1 MIDNLPNQSR
11 QEYCSNA
18 SINLFHLPSSASI
31 ITFQVSLS
39 SPHAA
44 LIQMK
49 LPPSWKS
56 AKVGLAPNHT
66 ELLSEGYH
74 LAMVFKPFFTALRNS
89 SLSFD
94 SSWAFNRSCSNFFPK
109 LSSRVRRNH
118 ASLTGLR
125 MKLTFTLTLFQSAVG
140 KTRSMED
147 SRALWIVIN
156 HTRSL
161 VLAWASDSELGGL

>member
-1 MIDNLPNQSR
+1 MVPDSNQSR

-18 SINLFHLPSSASI
+18 SINLFHLPSLTSI
-31 ITFQVSLS
+31 MSFQTSLS

-74 LAMVFKPFFTALRNS
+74 LAMVFKPFFTAPRNF

-94 SSWAFNRSCSNFFPK
+94 SSWAFNRSSSNFFPK
-109 LSSRVRRNH
+109 ISSRVRRNH

-125 MKLTFTLTLFQSAVG
+125 MKLIFTTTLSQNAGG
-140 KTRSMED
+140 KTWSMED
-147 SRALWIVIN
+147 SRALCIEYS
-156 HTRSL
+156 HARSL
-161 VLAWASDSELGGL
+161 PSELEGL